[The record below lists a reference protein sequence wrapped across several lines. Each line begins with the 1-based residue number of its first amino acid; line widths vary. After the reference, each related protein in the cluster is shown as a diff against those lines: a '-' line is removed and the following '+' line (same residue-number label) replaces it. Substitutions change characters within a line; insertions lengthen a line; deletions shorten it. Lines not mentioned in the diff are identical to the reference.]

1 MYTIEVI
8 EEAREKLGWTKGRM
22 CLELGISNQAY
33 WHWENSNGLPVKE
46 IYVKYLDLLLQQ
58 RNLGSF
64 RGAIKQKGALCDGN

>member
-8 EEAREKLGWTKGRM
+8 EQAREKLGWTKSKM
-22 CLELGISNQAY
+22 CLELGITSQCY
-33 WHWENSNGLPVKE
+33 WHWEHSNGLPVKE

-64 RGAIKQKGALCDGN
+64 RGAIKEKNEVRNGG

>member
-1 MYTIEVI
+1 MYTIEMI

-33 WHWENSNGLPVKE
+33 WHWERNGLPVKE

-64 RGAIKQKGALCDGN
+64 RGAIKQKGEICDGN